1 MEIQARG
8 TTIKGV
14 WAKSSRSECLSA
26 EADEGVLSDGG
37 LENSMTDE
45 IGCAGRHQA
54 RIQEIVD
61 RPSGVA
67 KVARKTRR
75 AQQALSNAAT
85 ERRLARTGGGEAAI
99 HLAEADRLE
108 SIAAELI
115 ATTSPPVVRSG
126 EVVLGPRGSVP
137 SREIV
142 DTLVNPDVTA
152 IEASVARTG
161 MLLTSHADVVALA
174 VDAANTAGARNSNE
188 KMLAHQLATL
198 HALTMKAANRAF
210 EYEAR
215 LDTGTDVEKLA
226 NAAEFVRMAQTASR
240 LSSVFQDGLIAQQ
253 RVQTG
258 GSQTMTVRHVT
269 VEAGGQAVIGNV
281 KAGGIRDSRGRGNP
295 K

>member
-1 MEIQARG
+1 
-8 TTIKGV
+8 
-14 WAKSSRSECLSA
+14 
-26 EADEGVLSDGG
+26 
-37 LENSMTDE
+37 MTDE